1 MHNNGDNKF
10 VYPYRALSPVS
21 RKSKRFNNIND
32 VYLELCE
39 CYDNALEI
47 DSNKIGDIVYTEHFF
62 FCNTYELLDKE
73 AQMTIK
79 KYNFCKTFNS
89 PPFPSL
95 DQTPAKIFE
104 DFMKI
109 ENEHNVHKNQL
120 RDSSGNK

>member
-1 MHNNGDNKF
+1 MHNNGDNGF
-10 VYPYRALSPVS
+10 VYPYKTLSPVT
-21 RKSKRFNNIND
+21 RKAKRFSNIND

-47 DSNKIGDIVYTEHFF
+47 DPNRIGEILYTEHFF

-79 KYNFCKTFNS
+79 KYNFCKTFIS

-95 DQTPAKIFE
+95 DETPANIFE

-109 ENEHNVHKNQL
+109 ENEHNVHKSQL
-120 RDSSGNK
+120 KVDNGNK